1 MSFDLTNKNIQD
13 TFQNLLQK
21 TGSEGK
27 LFDLV
32 GNEITDL
39 TIGGTLTAHSY
50 ITSESIV
57 NTSSGSTAFGNS
69 SDDTHLFTGDITAS
83 ANISSSG
90 TVYGDELHTTKLVN
104 VDDTDTSVDFS
115 SNQVTLRAGGS
126 SQLIQTATLT
136 NIHTKVQINDPL
148 NVAGH
153 ITSSANISAS
163 GNLIGNELVIGG
175 GTFTSASL
183 AAGGSGG
190 SADNLGNHTA
200 TQDLN
205 LNSNDIVGI
214 QHITTS
220 GDISGSTTS
229 TGSFGKIVGQ
239 SSADA
244 SVLQSPITAVL
255 NNSVGTVDN
264 GETFAAGTSI
274 ESLLRSMLTDF
285 IAPTMNSLTITG
297 LGTRMEVGD
306 IDAVTA
312 GTFTTGSDNNGNGFD
327 SLALTLTNNENSLGT
342 VTSSSLSLD
351 FPDLDV
357 ERNVAKFITFT
368 LTGTYSGGSGGTDT
382 ATDSISILHPYFFGG
397 NSINGTT
404 GNIASNIDSILADIS
419 GSGTATGDVEF
430 NSNTGTYGTQTY
442 INNTST
448 TALPQMTLTLTS
460 DSANSSNYTYI
471 IYPSSY
477 GDLSEIIQN
486 GADSVIGAF
495 TQLAGSG
502 DSCNHTRFS
511 VTTEYIVYKSNLP
524 GAFTAGDTL
533 RIDD

>member
-21 TGSEGK
+21 TGSDNR
-27 LFDLV
+27 LYDLE
-32 GNEITDL
+32 GNEVGDL
-39 TIGGTLTAHSY
+39 RIAGSLTAQQY
-50 ITSESIV
+50 IVSSSVTNITTQEL
-57 NTSSGSTAFGNS
+57 SGSTTFGNS

-83 ANISSSG
+83 ANISS
-90 TVYGDELHTTKLVN
+90 
-104 VDDTDTSVDFS
+104 
-115 SNQVTLRAGGS
+115 
-126 SQLIQTATLT
+126 
-136 NIHTKVQINDPL
+136 
-148 NVAGH
+148 
-153 ITSSANISAS
+153 S

-214 QHITTS
+214 QHITAS

-306 IDAVTA
+306 IDVVTA

-419 GSGTATGDVEF
+419 GSGTATGDVVF